1 MLGLELEP
9 HEKFHDTDG
18 EILEIET
25 RGRRHVD
32 EIFFRVRDVMK
43 VFDMPSLSHSLRDKT
58 ALYER
63 GLHFTT
69 FTVVNCVDHN
79 KNNTKKPVKSLFLT
93 YHGLMR
99 VLIVSRNKNAE
110 KFSRWAITKLFAM
123 QLLLKCFYLIEFKSA
138 STAAICCSKIS
149 ILILLN

>member
-1 MLGLELEP
+1 MELEP

-18 EILEIET
+18 GILEIET

-43 VFDMPSLSHSLRDKT
+43 RFDMPRLDISLRHET
-58 ALYER
+58 TNYER
-63 GLHFTT
+63 GLHYKRFTRSAPGG
-69 FTVVNCVDHN
+69 VG
-79 KNNTKKPVKSLFLT
+79 KKNTKKTVKSLFLK

-123 QLLLKCFYLIEFKSA
+123 QLLLKCF
-138 STAAICCSKIS
+138 
-149 ILILLN
+149 

>member
-1 MLGLELEP
+1 MELEP

-43 VFDMPSLSHSLRDKT
+43 RFDMPKLKD
-58 ALYER
+58 ALIHKEGGYER

-69 FTVVNCVDHN
+69 FTVAVIYGHN

-123 QLLLKCFYLIEFKSA
+123 QLLLKCF
-138 STAAICCSKIS
+138 
-149 ILILLN
+149 

>member
-1 MLGLELEP
+1 MELEP

-43 VFDMPSLSHSLRDKT
+43 RFDMPGLKDILLNKGRDG
-58 ALYER
+58 YER

-69 FTVVNCVDHN
+69 FTPDIKDVRSKS
-79 KNNTKKPVKSLFLT
+79 KNSSKKPVKSLFLT

-110 KFSRWAITKLFAM
+110 KFSRWAITKLFTM
-123 QLLLKCFYLIEFKSA
+123 QLLLKCF
-138 STAAICCSKIS
+138 
-149 ILILLN
+149 